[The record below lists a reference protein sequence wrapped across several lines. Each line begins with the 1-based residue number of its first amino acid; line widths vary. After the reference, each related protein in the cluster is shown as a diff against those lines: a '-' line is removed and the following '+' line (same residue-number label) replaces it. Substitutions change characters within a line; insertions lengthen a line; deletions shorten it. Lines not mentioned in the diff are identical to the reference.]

1 MSTPEYM
8 KRAAQNYREK
18 FDLVQIRLPK
28 GTKKEIESKTGK
40 SVNAFI
46 NELVNQ
52 ELKKYNSDQ
61 VPF

>member
-8 KRAAQNYREK
+8 KKAAQNYREK

-40 SVNAFI
+40 SVNVFI
-46 NELVNQ
+46 NELVEN
-52 ELKKYNSDQ
+52 ELKKYESDQ

>member
-8 KRAAQNYREK
+8 KKAAQNYREK

-28 GTKKEIESKTGK
+28 GMKKEIESKTRK

-46 NELVNQ
+46 NELVEN
-52 ELKKYNSDQ
+52 ELKKYESNK